1 MKTLY
6 IYTKQVA
13 KKYVTQIEDF
23 EKEPLILCIKLVSS
37 WTDLIGIKSTS
48 NNDISGK
55 WYHHQENAEYMLFR
69 VFLFEW
75 YNSIYHDLFL
85 DGIVSS

>member
-1 MKTLY
+1 ML
-6 IYTKQVA
+6 
-13 KKYVTQIEDF
+13 DF
-23 EKEPLILCIKLVSS
+23 VKVLHTLCIKLVSS

-48 NNDISGK
+48 NNDSSGK
-55 WYHHQENAEYMLFR
+55 WYHHQENAEYMLFT

-85 DGIVSS
+85 DGIVCS